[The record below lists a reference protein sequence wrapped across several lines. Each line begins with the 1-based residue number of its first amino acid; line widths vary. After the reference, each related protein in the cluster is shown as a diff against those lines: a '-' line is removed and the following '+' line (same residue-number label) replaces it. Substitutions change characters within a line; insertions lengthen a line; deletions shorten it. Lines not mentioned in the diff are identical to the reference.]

1 MVTVTKDAIKRLLK
15 DIRQINSTPLV
26 DQGIYYV
33 HDETDMMKGYALI
46 IGPEDTPY
54 SNGYYFFDVTYPY
67 NYPYSPP
74 VVKFNTNTGN
84 IRFNPNLYRNGKVCV
99 SLLNTWSGDQWT
111 SCQTIS
117 TILLTLCTLLCKEPL
132 LNEPGITKT
141 HIELDKYNRLIEFAN
156 INHAICDVL
165 LGKISI
171 QNLDFFKQ
179 IIKEKFLK
187 NYKELDN
194 FVNEKLILYPKQ
206 YVINTNIY
214 KMNIVIDYE
223 QLRTKL
229 EDCHNAVK

>member
-1 MVTVTKDAIKRLLK
+1 MATVTKDAIKRLLK

-26 DQGIYYV
+26 EQGIYYV

-46 IGPEDTPY
+46 IGPQDTPY
-54 SNGYYFFDVTYPY
+54 SNGYYLFDVTYPY

-223 QLRTKL
+223 QLKTKL
-229 EDCHNAVK
+229 NDCYNTLK